1 MKLFIYVWYAI
12 WLLAV
17 LFALI
22 RGFAFVF
29 MVMAETSLGIGIL
42 VFLVHMFFVLPAISS
57 SIYQIESIE

>member
-1 MKLFIYVWYAI
+1 MKLFMYVWYAI

-42 VFLVHMFFVLPAISS
+42 VFLVHMFFVLPAIATVILVIKS
-57 SIYQIESIE
+57 